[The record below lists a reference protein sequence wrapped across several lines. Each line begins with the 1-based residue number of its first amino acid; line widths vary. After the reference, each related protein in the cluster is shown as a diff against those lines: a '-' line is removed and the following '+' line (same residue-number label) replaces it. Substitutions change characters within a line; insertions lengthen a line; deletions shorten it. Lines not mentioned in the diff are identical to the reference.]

1 MSTPAS
7 VGGRGDQVGGFQ
19 EIEGRMREQIRVLQE
34 QRAAAMMTEI
44 VDLQRERD
52 MAVGKL
58 KRMERSV
65 AGDGIGRGGGGG
77 QGAVTLLTV
86 LVSKHTFSL
95 SSSIYLSLSPLSL
108 VELQREN
115 DALRATAGGG
125 KAADRIVFLERAL
138 MEERLLTSD
147 LRTKLKTKS
156 GRGRLSLVASEVCVL
171 LVFINFTGSAD
182 IVTLKRMLINVKEN
196 VFKLL
201 KKTLSISI

>member
-65 AGDGIGRGGGGG
+65 AGDG
-77 QGAVTLLTV
+77 
-86 LVSKHTFSL
+86 
-95 SSSIYLSLSPLSL
+95 
-108 VELQREN
+108 
-115 DALRATAGGG
+115 
-125 KAADRIVFLERAL
+125 
-138 MEERLLTSD
+138 
-147 LRTKLKTKS
+147 
-156 GRGRLSLVASEVCVL
+156 
-171 LVFINFTGSAD
+171 
-182 IVTLKRMLINVKEN
+182 
-196 VFKLL
+196 
-201 KKTLSISI
+201 